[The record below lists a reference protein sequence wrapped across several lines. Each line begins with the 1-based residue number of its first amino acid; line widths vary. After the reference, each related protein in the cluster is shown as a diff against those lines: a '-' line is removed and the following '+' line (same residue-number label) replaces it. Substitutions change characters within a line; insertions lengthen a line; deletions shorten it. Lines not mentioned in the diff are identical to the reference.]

1 MAKQMPN
8 SPTRDKQLIIT
19 QINSIQYK
27 YNCGTSVELCGICWY
42 IIGELLFNTLNLAR
56 TDFFIQLSYTYNYLI
71 IQQWKKKSKQ
81 NAKEHYPQ
89 LSERR
94 WKDLKNARRTYPILI
109 SKQDTFSEFNGLLPV
124 GTWQSLFNVVYL

>member
-1 MAKQMPN
+1 MPN

-19 QINSIQYK
+19 QIDNIQYK

-56 TDFFIQLSYTYNYLI
+56 TDFFIQLSYTYNNLI

-89 LSERR
+89 LSEEALERLEEC
-94 WKDLKNARRTYPILI
+94 KKNVSDIN
-109 SKQDTFSEFNGLLPV
+109 F
-124 GTWQSLFNVVYL
+124 